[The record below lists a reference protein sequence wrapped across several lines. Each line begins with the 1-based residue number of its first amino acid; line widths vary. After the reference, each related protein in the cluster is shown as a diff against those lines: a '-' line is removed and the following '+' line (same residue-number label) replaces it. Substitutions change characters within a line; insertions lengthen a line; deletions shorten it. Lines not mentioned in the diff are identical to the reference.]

1 MFSDNFGLKLADGQ
15 RAKMASWR
23 YHRVAAIVRL
33 YLVNV
38 IVIVLVKVGDRL
50 RAYAQKF
57 KEGKRDVGGREAR

>member
-1 MFSDNFGLKLADGQ
+1 MTIS
-15 RAKMASWR
+15 R
-23 YHRVAAIVRL
+23 YHRVAVIVRM

-57 KEGKRDVGGREAR
+57 KEGKRDVGGREAM

>member
-1 MFSDNFGLKLADGQ
+1 MFVDNFGLKLADSQ
-15 RAKMASWR
+15 RAKMCSWR
-23 YHRVAAIVRL
+23 YHRDAVIVRM

-38 IVIVLVKVGDRL
+38 IVIVLFKVGDRL